1 MRQPTMPVSRGTL
14 RKTISASGAIRG
26 ARQADLGFTAG
37 ARIERILVEV
47 GQTVAEGEL
56 LAEMD
61 STQQEL
67 ALLRP
72 QKAYELTGASGSQ
85 AGSGYSPQL

>member
-1 MRQPTMPVSRGTL
+1 
-14 RKTISASGAIRG
+14 
-26 ARQADLGFTAG
+26 
-37 ARIERILVEV
+37 
-47 GQTVAEGEL
+47 
-56 LAEMD
+56 MD

-67 ALLRP
+67 ALLRA